1 MEDFLEELDMKK
13 VIKRVIIGIVLVFAL
28 ILGMSCVHIIPTGY
42 TGVRTTFG
50 LINEEPVQSGR
61 LFFTIP
67 FVEHISKVNNKQQE
81 YQVENKIW
89 GETNDKTPVYAGDVV
104 VTYQIASE
112 RSAWIYAN
120 VSHYDKSLIT
130 DNLVGSAAKSAMVEL
145 GPNEVTNRAKIEPLI
160 QQKLTE
166 SVDVKYG
173 EGTIRINKVVVGD
186 MDFEKEYNQAIKAKS
201 IASQKQAKATIE
213 NQTAIEKA
221 EAKKKVTILNAEA
234 DAEQVRIAAEAEAE
248 ANHLIQESLTP
259 TLIEKKKIEA
269 WDGKLP
275 VVSGNATSF
284 INLDSLTKETKTKES
299 EK

>member
-1 MEDFLEELDMKK
+1 MKRK
-13 VIKRVIIGIVLVFAL
+13 
-28 ILGMSCVHIIPTGY
+28 
-42 TGVRTTFG
+42 
-50 LINEEPVQSGR
+50 
-61 LFFTIP
+61 FTIYRLLMLLLAALAILP
-67 FVEHISKVNNKQQE
+67 PVKAQINTE
-81 YQVENKIW
+81 QVINIGRNALYFEDYIL
-89 GETNDKTPVYAGDVV
+89 A
-104 VTYQIASE
+104 
-112 RSAWIYAN
+112 
-120 VSHYDKSLIT
+120 
-130 DNLVGSAAKSAMVEL
+130 
-145 GPNEVTNRAKIEPLI
+145 I
-160 QQKLTE
+160 Q
-166 SVDVKYG
+166 Y
-173 EGTIRINKVVVGD
+173 
-186 MDFEKEYNQAIKAKS
+186 FNQAIKAKS
-201 IASQKQAKATIE
+201 IASQEQAKATIE